1 MSDSSEVVERI
12 RFPELAAALQK
23 DETLS
28 NEARVKLV
36 NLMNVY
42 SPAHDLS
49 YLKTVQTFVG
59 KSLMARAV
67 EQLIKDVRAPA
78 NPPMWHGFVDPIEDS
93 NYNGERLEYLKRIT
107 MEEKPVQPKADIV
120 FDDSDED
127 DPEPPPKKPKPVDE
141 EPLLNTDD
149 DCDDADPLPA
159 PGKRLIAPHV
169 PEPRHGGLRMIAP
182 QHLARPDPPK
192 KKPKLD
198 HMELYGSHE
207 LVLTHHMQLPAG
219 FTLETD
225 EEQSLQ
231 FIVPNRQKP
240 NELKSFRARLA
251 KHLRAIGFVCLEDDA
266 KKNMT
271 ECKLPG
277 IHVPERLTHAWARE
291 TVDADGKDVSLDPHT
306 LKVKFTGPDPVLQLD
321 PLEYL

>member
-42 SPAHDLS
+42 SPAHDVS

-67 EQLIKDVRAPA
+67 EQLIKDLRVK
-78 NPPMWHGFVDPIEDS
+78 E
-93 NYNGERLEYLKRIT
+93 
-107 MEEKPVQPKADIV
+107 QPKEDIA
-120 FDDSDED
+120 FDDSDDEE
-127 DPEPPPKKPKPVDE
+127 PEPPPKKPK
-141 EPLLNTDD
+141 
-149 DCDDADPLPA
+149 
-159 PGKRLIAPHV
+159 K
-169 PEPRHGGLRMIAP
+169 
-182 QHLARPDPPK
+182 Q
-192 KKPKLD
+192 KLD

-219 FTLETD
+219 FTIETD

-251 KHLRAIGFVCLEDDA
+251 KHLRAIGFVCLEDDV
-266 KKNMT
+266 KKDMT
-271 ECKLPG
+271 QCKLPG

-306 LKVKFTGPDPVLQLD
+306 LKVKFTGPDPALQLD